1 MRGVRLAA
9 LTMKGN
15 LGQSTSSRVF
25 AAIQRVEEVFL
36 AGGILVIATL
46 TIGNVFA
53 RTLTGR
59 SLAFAEEISQFAMI
73 FVTFIGASYAA
84 SKGRHIR
91 MSAIYDNLSQRW
103 QKATM
108 LVITAITAVLMLVLT
123 YYAVRYALTVR
134 ALGTVSPVLQVPLW
148 LIYLAA
154 PIGLALAA
162 VQYAMAFFRNL
173 TAEDVYLSF
182 DKKDEYED
190 VVQAI

>member
-1 MRGVRLAA
+1 MEE
-9 LTMKGN
+9 N
-15 LGQSTSSRVF
+15 LGQSASRRVF

-36 AGGILVIATL
+36 AGGILLIATL

-53 RTLTGR
+53 RTLTGT

-91 MSAIYDNLSQRW
+91 MTAIYDNLSRRG
-103 QKATM
+103 QKAIM
-108 LVITAITAVLMLVLT
+108 LVITAMTAVLMLVLT
-123 YYAVRYALTVR
+123 YYAVDYALTVR

-148 LIYLAA
+148 LVYLAA
-154 PIGLALAA
+154 PVGLALAG

-182 DKKDEYED
+182 DKKDEYEEVGD
-190 VVQAI
+190 VVGAI

>member
-1 MRGVRLAA
+1 
-9 LTMKGN
+9 MKGN
-15 LGQSTSSRVF
+15 SGQSASSRVF

-36 AGGILVIATL
+36 AGGILAIATL

-91 MSAIYDNLSQRW
+91 MTAIYDNLSRRA
-103 QKATM
+103 QKAIM
-108 LVITAITAVLMLVLT
+108 LAITAITAVLMLVLT
-123 YYAVRYALTVR
+123 YYAVDYALTVR
-134 ALGTVSPVLQVPLW
+134 ALGTVSPALQVPLW

-154 PIGLALAA
+154 PVGLALAGI
-162 VQYAMAFFRNL
+162 QYAMAFFRNL
-173 TAEDVYLSF
+173 TADDVYLSF
-182 DKKDEYED
+182 DKKDEYEEI
-190 VVQAI
+190 VEAI

>member
-1 MRGVRLAA
+1 
-9 LTMKGN
+9 MKGN
-15 LGQSTSSRVF
+15 SEQSASSRVF
-25 AAIQRVEEVFL
+25 AAIQRVEEVCL
-36 AGGILVIATL
+36 AGGILAIATL

-123 YYAVRYALTVR
+123 YYAVHYALTVR

-173 TAEDVYLSF
+173 TAKDVYLSF
-182 DKKDEYED
+182 DKKDEYEE